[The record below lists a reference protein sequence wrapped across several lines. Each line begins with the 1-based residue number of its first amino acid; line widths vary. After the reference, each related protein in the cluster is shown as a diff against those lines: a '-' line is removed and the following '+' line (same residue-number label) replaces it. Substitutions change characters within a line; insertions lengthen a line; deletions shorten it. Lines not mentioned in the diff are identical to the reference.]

1 MAYPKQYP
9 EKPLVALR
17 AFAQER
23 DMLEL
28 PFCDV
33 LEAFEEELEPCSV
46 LGYSRDM
53 CYDTILYNVVTD
65 SKENWGGTFDLA
77 KRVFCKTYHSH
88 PEDSFKAWKRDLEDR
103 KHLYG
108 L

>member
-28 PFCDV
+28 PFVDV
-33 LEAFEEELEPCSV
+33 LEAFERELEPCSV

-65 SKENWGGTFDLA
+65 SKENWGETFDLA
-77 KRVFCKTYHSH
+77 ERVFCKTYHSH
-88 PEDSFKAWKRDLEDR
+88 PEDSFKAWKRDLEDF

>member
-17 AFAQER
+17 AFAQDR

-28 PFCDV
+28 PFVDV
-33 LEAFEEELEPCSV
+33 LEAFENEIEPCST

-65 SKENWGGTFDLA
+65 SKDNWGETFDLA
-77 KRVFCKTYHSH
+77 EKVFCK
-88 PEDSFKAWKRDLEDR
+88 
-103 KHLYG
+103 
-108 L
+108 